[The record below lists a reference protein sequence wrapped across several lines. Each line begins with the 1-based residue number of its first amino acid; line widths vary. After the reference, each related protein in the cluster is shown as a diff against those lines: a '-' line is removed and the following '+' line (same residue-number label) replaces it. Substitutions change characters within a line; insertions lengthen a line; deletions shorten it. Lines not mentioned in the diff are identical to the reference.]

1 MNEIEVSVRAF
12 LKLLNAGWTDVSSLQ
27 VGTNQPSLLD
37 DWAQASWEAIVEGTI
52 PFSGQPVRLVVYGNG
67 ADLHGGSSRFSF
79 PGDNATHQVRCQPV
93 GDNVVDCL
101 SGRLLPYLGYGQGY
115 ALDRFVSMSGAWYKE
130 GPPFDHAL
138 LERQDCEYVIALDQL
153 DWLLIEVTSD

>member
-1 MNEIEVSVRAF
+1 MKGIEVSVRAF

-27 VGTNQPSLLD
+27 VGTNQLTLLD

-79 PGDNATHQVRCQPV
+79 PSDKATHQIRCQPV

-101 SGRLLPYLGYGQGY
+101 SGKLLPYPGDGQGY
-115 ALDRFVSMSGAWYKE
+115 ALDRFVSMSGPWYKE

-138 LERQDCEYVIALDQL
+138 LERQDGEYVIALDQL

>member
-1 MNEIEVSVRAF
+1 MKELRTSIGAF

-27 VGTNQPSLLD
+27 VGANQPSLLD

-52 PFSGQPVRLVVYGNG
+52 PFAEQPIRLVVYGNG

-79 PGDNATHQVRCQPV
+79 PNDKATHQIRCQPA
-93 GDNVVDCL
+93 GNAVVDRL
-101 SGRLLPYLGYGQGY
+101 SGKLLPYAEDGEGY
-115 ALDRFVSMSGAWYKE
+115 ALDRFVSLSGAWYQE

-138 LERQDCEYVIALDQL
+138 LESQDGEYVIALDQL
-153 DWLLIEVTSD
+153 DWRLVEVTTG